1 MVKWKFGGDMK
12 YKVRVLEEI
21 RKLER
26 EYQSCD
32 RYSIKIRNGEI
43 CLDMWPV
50 YENEV
55 YVDGEEVIEPRK
67 KVYSL
72 TYKLDEH
79 YSWEEILNIY
89 NVTDLIKIGILEV
102 LKLDFNKENLK
113 YMNLGSLLQDFYE
126 LKEAVLIDIKRVDDS
141 HQMNRVE
148 IITIIK

>member
-1 MVKWKFGGDMK
+1 MK

-26 EYQSCD
+26 EYQICD
-32 RYSIKIRNGEI
+32 RYQIKIRNGEI
-43 CLDMWPV
+43 SLDMWPV

-55 YVDGEEVIEPRK
+55 YIDGEEEIEPIK

-72 TYKLDEH
+72 TYRWDEH

-89 NVTDLIKIGILEV
+89 NVIDLIKIGILEV
-102 LKLDFNKENLK
+102 LKIDFNKENLK
-113 YMNLGSLLQDFYE
+113 YMNLELLLKDFYE
-126 LKEAVLIDIKRVDDS
+126 LEEAILIGIKRVVDS

>member
-12 YKVRVLEEI
+12 YKVRILEEI

-26 EYQSCD
+26 EYQICD
-32 RYSIKIRNGEI
+32 RYQIKTKNGEVY
-43 CLDMWPV
+43 LDTWPV
-50 YENEV
+50 CENEV
-55 YVDGEEVIEPRK
+55 YIDGEEVIEPIR

-102 LKLDFNKENLK
+102 LKLDFYKDNLK
-113 YMNLGSLLQDFYE
+113 YINLESLLKDFYE
-126 LKEAVLIDIKRVDDS
+126 LEETIVIGIKRVDDS